1 MSGFVGRVVKAI
13 GNALFYEFYN
23 YEGRASRFEYFSF
36 WLFHWLVLGAV
47 VSIIS
52 ISHLD
57 NVLANV
63 ILIIVGVVLKLALL
77 AVTARRLHD
86 SNLSSYW
93 LGFYFVPVVGWLIV
107 LVLMFRQGN
116 DSTNHFGQKP
126 LV

>member
-1 MSGFVGRVVKAI
+1 MSSLVGRVVKAVS
-13 GNALFYEFYN
+13 NALFYEFYN

-36 WLFHWLVLGAV
+36 WLFHWLLFGV
-47 VSIIS
+47 VIAIIS
-52 ISHLD
+52 MSNLD
-57 NVLANV
+57 NVLSNV
-63 ILIIVGVVLKLALL
+63 ILIAVGAILKLALL

-86 SNLSSYW
+86 SGLSSYW

-116 DSTNHFGQKP
+116 DGTNHFGQKP